1 MLDIL
6 IALLAVSIVK
16 STPLVLGALSGTVC
30 ERSGI
35 VNIAIEG
42 MMLAAAFAG
51 FAVAVLSGSLAL
63 GLAAAVIAGAL
74 LALLHAVLTV
84 RFAVDQIISGTAIN
98 ILAVGLTGFF
108 NRQLFAT
115 GAPPGATVLP
125 RVHLPVL
132 SDLPVLGPV
141 LFDHPPL
148 TMLAVV
154 LVFVC
159 HWALFRTRWGLRT
172 RAVGEH
178 PLAADTVGI
187 DVQRLRT
194 WNVVLGGMLAGLG
207 GAYFTLE
214 SVPHFEPLMTNG
226 RGFIALAAMIFGKW
240 TPFGSWGAALLFGL
254 TEALP
259 VALQLQGFAVPYQL
273 VGMLPYV
280 LTIVVVA
287 GLVGRATAPAAVGL
301 PYLKGQKAGT

>member
-1 MLDIL
+1 VIDVIV
-6 IALLAVSIVK
+6 ALLAISIVK
-16 STPLVLGALSGTVC
+16 STPLVLGALSGTVS

-42 MMLAAAFAG
+42 MMLGAAFAG
-51 FAVAVLSGSLAL
+51 FAVGVLSGSLLL
-63 GLAAAVIAGAL
+63 GLLAAMLAGAL

-84 RFAVDQIISGTAIN
+84 RYAVDQIISGTAIN
-98 ILAVGLTGFF
+98 ILAVGLTGFL
-108 NRQLFAT
+108 NRQIFTT
-115 GAPPGATVLP
+115 GAPGSAAVLP
-125 RVHLPVL
+125 LMPVPGL
-132 SDLPVLGPV
+132 ADLPILGPI
-141 LFDHPPL
+141 LFQHQPL
-148 TMLAVV
+148 TYLAIV
-154 LVFVC
+154 LVFVLQ
-159 HWALFRTRWGLRT
+159 WTLFRSRWGLRT

-187 DVQRLRT
+187 GVWRLRT
-194 WNVVLGGMLAGLG
+194 INVVLGGVLAGLG

-240 TPFGSWGAALLFGL
+240 TPLGAWGAALLFGL

-259 VALQLQGFAVPYQL
+259 VALQIQGLAVPYQL

-287 GLVGRATAPAAVGL
+287 GLVGRATAPAALGQ
-301 PYLKGQKAGT
+301 PYLKGQGSGG

>member
-1 MLDIL
+1 MVDVVV
-6 IALLAVSIVK
+6 ALLAISIVK
-16 STPLVLGALSGTVC
+16 STPIVLGALSGTVC

-35 VNIAIEG
+35 VNIGIEG

-51 FAVAVLSGSLAL
+51 FAVAVLTGSLGAGLVAAL
-63 GLAAAVIAGAL
+63 AAGAL
-74 LALLHAVLTV
+74 LALLHAVVTV
-84 RFAVDQIISGTAIN
+84 RYAVDQIISGTAIN
-98 ILAVGLTGFF
+98 ILAVGLTGFL

-115 GAPPGATVLP
+115 GAPSGAMVLP
-125 RVHLPVL
+125 RLHVPILG
-132 SDLPVLGPV
+132 DIPVLGPI
-141 LFDHPPL
+141 LFQHQPL
-148 TMLAVV
+148 TFLAIL
-154 LVFVC
+154 LVFVLQ
-159 HWALFRTRWGLRT
+159 WALFRTSWGLRT

-187 DVQRLRT
+187 DVGRLRT
-194 WNVVLGGMLAGLG
+194 ANVVLGGALAGLG

-240 TPFGSWGAALLFGL
+240 TPLGAWGAALLFGL

-259 VALQLQGFAVPYQL
+259 VTLQIQGFAVPYQI
-273 VGMLPYV
+273 VSMLPYV

-287 GLVGRATAPAAVGL
+287 GVVGRAHAPAAVGV
-301 PYLKGQKAGT
+301 PYLKGQRA

>member
-1 MLDIL
+1 MLDIVV
-6 IALLAVSIVK
+6 ALLAISIVK
-16 STPLVLGALSGTVC
+16 STPLVLGALSGTVS

-42 MMLAAAFAG
+42 MMLAGAFAG
-51 FAVAVLSGSLAL
+51 VAVAVQTGSLAV
-63 GLAAAVIAGAL
+63 GVMAAMLAGAL

-84 RFAVDQIISGTAIN
+84 RYAVNQIISGTAIN
-98 ILAVGLTGFF
+98 ILAVGLTGFL

-115 GAPPGATVLP
+115 GAPAGAMVLP
-125 RVHLPVL
+125 RLHLPL
-132 SDLPVLGPV
+132 LGDIPVLGPI
-141 LFDHPPL
+141 LFQHQPL
-148 TMLAVV
+148 TFLAIILVVV
-154 LVFVC
+154 LQ
-159 HWALFRTRWGLRT
+159 WALFRTRWGLRT

-178 PLAADTVGI
+178 PLASDTVGI
-187 DVQRLRT
+187 DVGRLRT
-194 WNVVLGGMLAGLG
+194 GNVVLGGVLAGLG

-240 TPFGSWGAALLFGL
+240 TPLGAWGAALLFGL

-259 VALQLQGFAVPYQL
+259 VTLQIQGFAVPYQL
-273 VGMLPYV
+273 IGMLPYV

-287 GLVGRATAPAAVGL
+287 GLVGRAQAPAAVGV
-301 PYLKGQKAGT
+301 PYLKEQRS

>member
-1 MLDIL
+1 VIDIVV
-6 IALLAVSIVK
+6 ALLAISIVK
-16 STPLVLGALSGTVC
+16 STPLVLGALSGTVS

-35 VNIAIEG
+35 VNIGIEG

-51 FAVAVLSGSLAL
+51 FVAALVTGSLVL
-63 GLAAAVIAGAL
+63 GLCAAMAAGAL

-108 NRQLFAT
+108 NRQLFT
-115 GAPPGATVLP
+115 SGAPAGAVVLP
-125 RVHLPVL
+125 HIQVPVL
-132 SDLPVLGPV
+132 ADLPVLGPI
-141 LFDHPPL
+141 LFQHQPL
-148 TMLAVV
+148 TVVAVALV
-154 LVFVC
+154 LVLQ
-159 HWALFRTRWGLRT
+159 WALFQTRWGLRT

-187 DVQRLRT
+187 DVWRLRT
-194 WNVVLGGMLAGLG
+194 ANVVLGGVLAGLG
-207 GAYFTLE
+207 VAYFTLE

-240 TPFGSWGAALLFGL
+240 TPLGSWGAALLFGL

-259 VALQLQGFAVPYQL
+259 VTLQIQGLAVPYQL

-287 GLVGRATAPAAVGL
+287 GLVGRAHAPAAVGV
-301 PYLKGQKAGT
+301 PYLKGKWL

>member
-1 MLDIL
+1 MLDVVV
-6 IALLAVSIVK
+6 ALLAISIVK
-16 STPLVLGALSGTVC
+16 STPIVLGALSGTVS

-42 MMLAAAFAG
+42 MMLGAAFAG
-51 FAVAVLSGSLAL
+51 FAVAVQTGSLGL
-63 GLAAAVIAGAL
+63 GLVSAMLAGAL

-84 RFAVDQIISGTAIN
+84 RYAVDQIITGTAIN

-115 GAPPGATVLP
+115 GAPAGAMVLP
-125 RVHLPVL
+125 RLHVPVL
-132 SDLPVLGPV
+132 GDVPVLGPI
-141 LFDHPPL
+141 LFQ
-148 TMLAVV
+148 
-154 LVFVC
+154 
-159 HWALFRTRWGLRT
+159 WALFRTRWGLRT

-187 DVQRLRT
+187 HVSRLRIG
-194 WNVVLGGMLAGLG
+194 NVILGGILAGLG

-240 TPFGSWGAALLFGL
+240 TPLGAWGAALLFGF

-259 VALQLQGFAVPYQL
+259 VTLQIQGFAVPYQL
-273 VGMLPYV
+273 VSMLPYV

-287 GLVGRATAPAAVGL
+287 GLVGRAHAPAAVGV
-301 PYLKGQKAGT
+301 PYLKGQRASG

>member
-1 MLDIL
+1 MLDIVV
-6 IALLAVSIVK
+6 ALLAISIVK
-16 STPLVLGALSGTVC
+16 STPIVLGALSGTVS

-42 MMLAAAFAG
+42 MMLTAAFAG
-51 FAVAVLSGSLAL
+51 FAVTVQTGSLAL
-63 GLAAAVIAGAL
+63 GIGAAMLAGAL

-84 RFAVDQIISGTAIN
+84 RYAVDQIISGMAIN

-108 NRQLFAT
+108 NRQVFAT

-125 RVHLPVL
+125 RLHLPIL
-132 SDLPVLGPV
+132 GDIPVLGPI
-141 LFDHPPL
+141 LFQHQPL
-148 TMLAVV
+148 TFLAVILVVV
-154 LVFVC
+154 L
-159 HWALFRTRWGLRT
+159 HLALFRTRWGLRT

-187 DVQRLRT
+187 DVGRLRIM
-194 WNVVLGGMLAGLG
+194 NVVLSGVLAGLG

-226 RGFIALAAMIFGKW
+226 RGFIALAAVIFGKW
-240 TPFGSWGAALLFGL
+240 TPLGSWGAALLFGL

-259 VALQLQGFAVPYQL
+259 VTLQIQGFAVPYQI

-287 GLVGRATAPAAVGL
+287 GLVGRAHAPAAIGV
-301 PYLKGQKAGT
+301 PYLKGQRS

>member
-1 MLDIL
+1 MLDIV

-16 STPLVLGALSGTVC
+16 STPIVLGALSGTVC
-30 ERSGI
+30 ERSGV

-42 MMLAAAFAG
+42 MMLGAAFAG
-51 FAVAVLSGSLAL
+51 FAVAVETGSLPAGL
-63 GLAAAVIAGAL
+63 LAAVLAGAL
-74 LALLHAVLTV
+74 MALLHAVLTV
-84 RFAVDQIISGTAIN
+84 RYAVDQIISGTAIN
-98 ILAVGLTGFF
+98 ILAVGLTGFL

-115 GAPPGATVLP
+115 GAPAGATVLP
-125 RVHLPVL
+125 RI
-132 SDLPVLGPV
+132 SLPVLGDIPV
-141 LFDHPPL
+141 LGPILFQHQPL
-148 TMLAVV
+148 TFLAIV
-154 LVFVC
+154 LVLVLQ
-159 HWALFRTRWGLRT
+159 WALFRSRWGLRA

-187 DVQRLRT
+187 EVGRLRT
-194 WNVVLGGMLAGLG
+194 LNVVLGGALAGLG

-240 TPFGSWGAALLFGL
+240 TPLGAWGAALLFGL

-259 VALQLQGFAVPYQL
+259 VTLQIQGFAVPYQL

-287 GLVGRATAPAAVGL
+287 GLVGRSTAPAAVGR
-301 PYLKGQKAGT
+301 PYLKGQGSGG

>member
-1 MLDIL
+1 MLDIVV
-6 IALLAVSIVK
+6 ALLAVSIVK
-16 STPLVLGALSGTVC
+16 STPLVLGALSGTVS

-35 VNIAIEG
+35 VNIGIEG

-51 FAVAVLSGSLAL
+51 FAVAVLSGSLL
-63 GLAAAVIAGAL
+63 VGLLASLAAGAL

-98 ILAVGLTGFF
+98 VLAVGLTGFF

-115 GAPPGATVLP
+115 GAPAGATVLP
-125 RVHLPVL
+125 RIQVPLLADIPMV
-132 SDLPVLGPV
+132 GPI
-141 LFDHPPL
+141 LFHHQPL
-148 TMLAVV
+148 TFLAIF
-154 LVFVC
+154 LVFAL
-159 HWALFRTRWGLRT
+159 HWALFRTVWGLRT

-178 PLAADTVGI
+178 PLAVDTVGI
-187 DVQRLRT
+187 DVARLRIG
-194 WNVVLGGMLAGLG
+194 NVVLSGLLAGLG

-214 SVPHFEPLMTNG
+214 SVPHFEPMMTNG

-240 TPFGSWGAALLFGL
+240 TPLGSWGAALLFGL

-259 VALQLQGFAVPYQL
+259 VTLQIQGFAVPYQI

-287 GLVGRATAPAAVGL
+287 GLVGRAHAPAAVGV
-301 PYLKGQKAGT
+301 PYLKGQRS

>member
-1 MLDIL
+1 MIDVVV
-6 IALLAVSIVK
+6 ALLAISIVK

-51 FAVAVLSGSLAL
+51 FAVAVVSGSLAL
-63 GLAAAVIAGAL
+63 GLVAAMAAGAL

-84 RFAVDQIISGTAIN
+84 CYGVNQIISGTAIN

-115 GAPPGATVLP
+115 GAPPTATVLP
-125 RVHLPVL
+125 RLHLPML
-132 SDLPVLGPV
+132 SDFPVLGPI
-141 LFDHPPL
+141 LFDHQPL
-148 TMLAVV
+148 TVLAVV

-159 HWALFRTRWGLRT
+159 QWALFRSRWGLRT

-194 WNVVLGGMLAGLG
+194 LNVVLGGVLAGLG

-240 TPFGSWGAALLFGL
+240 TPLGAWGAALLFGL

-259 VALQLQGFAVPYQL
+259 VTLQIQGFAVPFQL
-273 VGMLPYV
+273 VGMLPYM

-287 GLVGRATAPAAVGL
+287 GVVGRATAPAAVGI
-301 PYLKGQKAGT
+301 PYVKGQRAGG

>member
-1 MLDIL
+1 VLDIV
-6 IALLAVSIVK
+6 IALLAISIVK
-16 STPLVLGALSGTVC
+16 STPLVLGALSGTVS

-51 FAVAVLSGSLAL
+51 FAVAVQTGSLVF
-63 GLAAAVIAGAL
+63 GLAAAMTAGAL

-84 RFAVDQIISGTAIN
+84 RYAVDQIISGTAIN
-98 ILAVGLTGFF
+98 ILAVGLTGFL
-108 NRQLFAT
+108 NRQVFAT
-115 GAPPGATVLP
+115 GAPAGAVVLP
-125 RVHLPVL
+125 RLHLPVL
-132 SDLPVLGPV
+132 GDIPILGPI
-141 LFDHPPL
+141 LFQHQPL
-148 TMLAVV
+148 TFVAVI
-154 LVFVC
+154 LVFVL
-159 HWALFRTRWGLRT
+159 HWALFRTPWGLRT

-178 PLAADTVGI
+178 PLAVDTVGI
-187 DVQRLRT
+187 DVGRLRIG
-194 WNVVLGGMLAGLG
+194 NVVLAGVLAGLG

-240 TPFGSWGAALLFGL
+240 TPLGAWGAALLFGL

-259 VALQLQGFAVPYQL
+259 VTLQIQGFAVPYQL

-287 GLVGRATAPAAVGL
+287 GLVGRAHAPAAVGV
-301 PYLKGQKAGT
+301 PYHKGQRI

>member
-1 MLDIL
+1 VIDIVV
-6 IALLAVSIVK
+6 ALLAISIVK
-16 STPLVLGALSGTVC
+16 STPLVLGALSGTVS

-35 VNIAIEG
+35 VNIGIEG

-51 FAVAVLSGSLAL
+51 FVAALVTGSLVL
-63 GLAAAVIAGAL
+63 GLCAAMAAGAL

-108 NRQLFAT
+108 NRQLFT
-115 GAPPGATVLP
+115 SGAPAGAVVLP
-125 RVHLPVL
+125 HIQVPVL
-132 SDLPVLGPV
+132 ADLPVLGPI
-141 LFDHPPL
+141 LFQHQPL
-148 TMLAVV
+148 TVVAVALV
-154 LVFVC
+154 LVLQ
-159 HWALFRTRWGLRT
+159 WALFQTRWGLRT

-187 DVQRLRT
+187 DVWRLRT
-194 WNVVLGGMLAGLG
+194 ANVVLGGVLAGLG

-240 TPFGSWGAALLFGL
+240 TPLGSWGAALLFGL

-259 VALQLQGFAVPYQL
+259 VTLQIQGLAVPYQL

-287 GLVGRATAPAAVGL
+287 GLVGRAHAPAAVGV
-301 PYLKGQKAGT
+301 PYLKGKWL

>member
-1 MLDIL
+1 VLDVVVAMVAI
-6 IALLAVSIVK
+6 SIVK
-16 STPLVLGALSGTVC
+16 STPLVLGALSGTVS

-51 FAVAVLSGSLAL
+51 FAVAVQTGNLAI
-63 GLAAAVIAGAL
+63 GLVAAMLAGAL
-74 LALLHAVLTV
+74 LGLLHAVLTV
-84 RFAVDQIISGTAIN
+84 RFAVDQIICGTAIN

-115 GAPPGATVLP
+115 GAPPGAMVLP
-125 RVHLPVL
+125 RLHVPLL
-132 SDLPVLGPV
+132 GDIPVLGPI
-141 LFDHPPL
+141 LFQHQPL
-148 TMLAVV
+148 TLLAIL
-154 LVFVC
+154 LVFYFQ
-159 HWALFRTRWGLRT
+159 WALFRTRWGLQT

-187 DVQRLRT
+187 DVSRLRIG
-194 WNVVLGGMLAGLG
+194 NVVLAGVLAGLG
-207 GAYFTLE
+207 GAYLTLE

-226 RGFIALAAMIFGKW
+226 RGFIALAAMILGKW
-240 TPFGSWGAALLFGL
+240 TPLGAWGAALLFGL

-259 VALQLQGFAVPYQL
+259 VTLQIQGFAVPYQL
-273 VGMLPYV
+273 VAMLPYL

-287 GLVGRATAPAAVGL
+287 GLVGRAHAPAAVGL
-301 PYLKGQKAGT
+301 PYVKGQRS